1 MNGKIHNHDQELH
14 RVMQKQH
21 ADFQT
26 QYAAFQTHVVTP
38 PPCAS
43 FAFAF
48 GQAQTNGNAAYA
60 REHRSPAQAAIAYAR
75 AYIATMRAY
84 GFEGG

>member
-1 MNGKIHNHDQELH
+1 MNSGISTQELH
-14 RVMQKQH
+14 YAAQAQH
-21 ADFQT
+21 
-26 QYAAFQTHVVTP
+26 AAFQTHVVTP

-48 GQAQTNGNAAYA
+48 SQAQTNGNAAYA

-84 GFEGG
+84 GFERG

>member
-1 MNGKIHNHDQELH
+1 MNSGITSQELH
-14 RVMQKQH
+14 QAMRAQH
-21 ADFQT
+21 
-26 QYAAFQTHVVTP
+26 AAFQTRAVTP

>member
-1 MNGKIHNHDQELH
+1 MISKITSQELH
-14 RVMQKQH
+14 QAMRAQH
-21 ADFQT
+21 
-26 QYAAFQTHVVTP
+26 AAFQTHVVTP
-38 PPCAS
+38 PTPCAS

-48 GQAQTNGNAAYA
+48 ALAQTNGNAAYA

-84 GFEGG
+84 GFERG